1 MICRLLLAGGLGRLK
16 DMQLKYI
23 YKLCQFLPHP
33 LGKNNVF
40 GFFLS
45 SDGGRVEFYVFGAW
59 TSIEKYC
66 KS

>member
-1 MICRLLLAGGLGRLK
+1 MVGGGGGGGEGGRVRQVICRLLLAGGLGRLK

-40 GFFLS
+40 GFFF
-45 SDGGRVEFYVFGAW
+45 V
-59 TSIEKYC
+59 
-66 KS
+66 